1 MKLTGWVLRIEK
13 IALLVVLLG
22 LLQACSYVPV
32 EPEVSNKEKASAI
45 NVQLGIGYLQ
55 QNNLILANEK
65 LTKALRQDPESA
77 SAHNAYAMLQDRLL
91 QADKAEEHYREA
103 VELDPENSQA
113 ANNLGAFLCRHGL
126 ELESEEYFLQALENP
141 LYSTPEYAYTNAA
154 LCLLQLGEE
163 KATRRAKEYLNKA
176 IAANSD
182 FGSALLAMA
191 NLLYD
196 EGQYAVAKPYLDH
209 FHLVAKPTARS
220 LWLAIRN
227 TLELDGQ
234 GDVAELG
241 QRLGN
246 DFPDS
251 KEYQE
256 WLAIQ

>member
-1 MKLTGWVLRIEK
+1 MGWVLRIAK
-13 IALLVVLLG
+13 IAPLMVLLG
-22 LLQACSYVPV
+22 MLQACYYVPV
-32 EPEVSNKEKASAI
+32 EPEVSNTEKASAI

-55 QNNLILANEK
+55 QNNLDLANEK
-65 LTKALRQDPESA
+65 LAKALRQDPESA
-77 SAHNAYAMLQDRLL
+77 PAHNAYAILQDRLL
-91 QADKAEEHYREA
+91 QYEKAEYHYREA
-103 VELDPENSQA
+103 VDLDPENSQA
-113 ANNLGAFLCRHGL
+113 ANNLGAFLCRHGR

-141 LYSTPEYAYTNAA
+141 LYSTPEFAYTNAA
-154 LCLLQLGEE
+154 LCLLQQGD
-163 KATRRAKEYLNKA
+163 KKVTKRAKEYLNKA

-182 FGSALLAMA
+182 FGPALLAMA

-196 EGQYAVAKPYLDH
+196 EGQYAAAKPYLDH
-209 FHLVAKPTARS
+209 FHLVAKPSARS

-234 GDVAELG
+234 GDVAELA
-241 QRLGN
+241 QRLAN